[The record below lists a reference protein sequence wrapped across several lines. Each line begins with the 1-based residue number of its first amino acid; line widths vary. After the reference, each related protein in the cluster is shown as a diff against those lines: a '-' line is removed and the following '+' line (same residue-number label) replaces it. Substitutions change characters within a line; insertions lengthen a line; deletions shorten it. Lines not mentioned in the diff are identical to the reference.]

1 MRFRRIF
8 GTVFAAAT
16 LVVTGM
22 VTAGPASAAT
32 INMAP
37 GCGATIT
44 TAPGNTINITVNVG
58 PCASDGLIVT
68 GTGFTVNLQGHTVFG
83 VDNVDGTRNA
93 TGGDQAGIRMN
104 SATNVTI
111 RNGTI
116 HSFDSGVL
124 IDGLAGSRQDTLSSL
139 YIHDNIN
146 DGMGAPCDLGEGV
159 TILDSNNNQVV
170 NNRVN
175 HNGPYGGVSIVENSD
190 GNVVKSNP
198 EINDNNL
205 VGVGG
210 GCGNTHQDEGIRIEG
225 PGAQNNRAEANNI
238 QRSLLAGIGLHGSLT
253 STTCT
258 STDTRRNS
266 DNVFVNNYVRG
277 SAGDAEAD
285 GIETL
290 PNGDPGVAGGT
301 CLAFRN
307 TFTGNNVVANQG
319 YGMYFGP
326 TSTDNTI
333 NSNNV
338 TSNGI
343 DGIFLDGPNVHDVFT
358 DIGPTDLTV
367 VQPPGQ
373 PPFANGT
380 DYRALAGSG
389 SGNVTGKLVPIGA
402 INVTQPIPFD
412 SATSGCT
419 ASDFTAAGFQPGD
432 VALIQRGFCGRAEKV
447 NNAVAAGASAVVFFN
462 EGSPGR
468 TGLLTAGV
476 SPVNIPVV
484 GTTFA
489 VGQTL
494 YNLTLAGPVRV
505 HVATNTTIVPT
516 PVSSGAER
524 NTLNANRG
532 TGNGEHDGHD
542 ANPNCDANVW
552 TANKFGTVNQACV
565 KAGNGTGV
573 VKTINP

>member
-1 MRFRRIF
+1 
-8 GTVFAAAT
+8 
-16 LVVTGM
+16 VTGA

-37 GCGATIT
+37 ACGATV
-44 TAPGNTINITVNVG
+44 TAATGDVVNITKNVG
-58 PCASDGLIVT
+58 PCATDGLIVT

-83 VDNVDGTRNA
+83 VDRVDGTRNA
-93 TGGDQAGIRMN
+93 TPGDQAGIHMKG
-104 SATNVTI
+104 ATRVTV

-116 HSFDSGVL
+116 HSFDSGVF
-124 IDGLAGSRQDTLSSL
+124 IDGAPGSASSGDTVSSL

-146 DGMGAPCDLGEGV
+146 DQLAPPCDLGDGV
-159 TILDSNNNQVV
+159 TITGSNNNQVLS
-170 NNRVN
+170 NRVN
-175 HNGPYGGVSIVENSD
+175 HNGPYGGVSVVENSD
-190 GNVVKSNP
+190 GNVIKSNS
-198 EINDNNL
+198 EIDDNNVIG
-205 VGVGG
+205 VGGG
-210 GCGNTHQDEGIRIEG
+210 GCGNTQQDEGVRIEG

-238 QRSLLAGIGLHGSLT
+238 ERSLLSGIGLHGSLT
-253 STTCT
+253 GGGCTT
-258 STDTRRNS
+258 TDPNRNS
-266 DNVFVNNYVRG
+266 DNVFVNNYVRSTVEEG
-277 SAGDAEAD
+277 MQT
-285 GIETL
+285 I
-290 PNGDPGVAGGT
+290 PNGDPGVAT

-307 TFTGNNVVANQG
+307 TFTGNSFIANG
-319 YGMYFGP
+319 NYGMYFGP
-326 TSTDNTI
+326 TSTDNTV
-333 NSNNV
+333 NNNVV

-343 DGIFLDGPNVHDVFT
+343 DGILLDGPNIQNRFT

-373 PPFANGT
+373 TPFVAGT
-380 DYRALAGSG
+380 DYKALSGSG
-389 SGNVTGKLVPIGA
+389 SGNVTAKLVPIGP

-412 SATSGCT
+412 SATSGCSP
-419 ASDFTAAGFQPGD
+419 ADFTAAGFQPGN
-432 VALIQRGFCGRAEKV
+432 VALIQRGFCDRTQKV
-447 NNAVAAGASAVVFFN
+447 ANAVAAGASAVVFFN

-476 SPVNIPVV
+476 NPVNIPVV

-489 VGQTL
+489 VGQKL
-494 YNLTLAGPVRV
+494 YMLTQQGPVTV
-505 HVATNTTIVPT
+505 HVATNTTNIPT
-516 PVSSGAER
+516 VVGSGAER
-524 NTLNANRG
+524 NHLTANRG